1 MHEPS
6 AVTTVLFTDIEGSTR
21 LWEREPERM
30 RPALACHDAI
40 ARAAVET
47 HRGTVVKTTGD
58 GIHAVFDD
66 PLDAVEATLQLQ
78 QALLDP
84 GATAG
89 IPLRVRC
96 GLHLGVV
103 ERRDNDVFGAPVNRT
118 ARIMAAAHG
127 GQVLVSK
134 AVADLIGNRLPAEV
148 VLKDLGVVRLRDLA
162 SPERVYQITHP
173 LLRRDFPALRSLEST
188 PNNLPQQVTSFIGRD
203 RELSET
209 KALLATT
216 RLLTLLGIGGLGK
229 TRLSLQAAVDVM
241 DDYPDGV
248 WFVELA
254 PLTGAQLVPQAVA
267 SVLGVKE
274 EAGRPVIEAMMTYGR
289 DRRCLIILDN
299 CEHLVGAC
307 AELAKELLQ
316 SGPHLKI
323 LASSREPLHTPGETT
338 YHVLPLAVPSEQE
351 AFTPEA
357 LSRYEAVHLFVD
369 RATAAQPAF
378 RITQQN
384 AQAIAQI
391 CHRLDGI
398 PLALELAAAR
408 VRALHVDRIAERLS
422 DRFRLLT
429 GGSRTSLP
437 RQQTLRA
444 LIDWSFDLLTDSERA
459 LLRRLSVFA
468 GGWALE
474 AAESVGADG
483 AVDAGSVRRAH
494 PSGREIAG
502 RARGG
507 GRALPPPRHRPPV
520 RARAADRVG
529 EGDAA
534 RTRHLHL
541 LPRACREGSTG
552 TGRDRTRRR
561 GSRGSMRSARI
572 CWPPMRG
579 AMTPMEG
586 VSSDCASS
594 RRCVAT
600 GSSAVCLGSV
610 IA

>member
-21 LWEREPERM
+21 LWERDPERM

-40 ARAAVET
+40 ARAAVEA

-66 PLDAVEATLQLQ
+66 PLDAVEAALRLQ
-78 QALLDP
+78 QALEDP

-89 IPLRVRC
+89 TPLRVRC

-103 ERRDNDVFGAPVNRT
+103 ERRDHDFFGAPVNRT

-134 AVADLIGNRLPAEV
+134 AVADLIGSRLPAGV
-148 VLKDLGVVRLRDLA
+148 ALKDLGVVRLRDLA
-162 SPERVYQITHP
+162 SPERVYQVTHP
-173 LLRRDFPALRSLEST
+173 QLRRDFPALRSLEST
-188 PNNLPQQVTSFIGRD
+188 PNNLPQQVTSFIGRE
-203 RELSET
+203 RELAET

-229 TRLSLQAAVDVM
+229 TRLSLQAAVDVL

-254 PLTGAQLVPQAVA
+254 PLTDAQLVPQAVA

-274 EAGRPVIEAMMTYGR
+274 EAGRPVIEALMNYGR

-307 AELAKELLQ
+307 ADLAKELLQ

-338 YHVLPLAVPSEQE
+338 YHVLPLAIPSAQE
-351 AFTPEA
+351 AFTPET
-357 LSRYEAVHLFVD
+357 LSRYEAVRLFVD

-378 RITQQN
+378 RITLQN
-384 AQAIAQI
+384 APAVAQI

-408 VRALHVDRIAERLS
+408 VRALSVEKIAERLS
-422 DRFRLLT
+422 DRFRLLD
-429 GGSRTSLP
+429 R
-437 RQQTLRA
+437 RQP
-444 LIDWSFDLLTDSERA
+444 
-459 LLRRLSVFA
+459 
-468 GGWALE
+468 
-474 AAESVGADG
+474 
-483 AVDAGSVRRAH
+483 H
-494 PSGREIAG
+494 
-502 RARGG
+502 
-507 GRALPPPRHRPPV
+507 
-520 RARAADRVG
+520 RAAAPADV
-529 EGDAA
+529 
-534 RTRHLHL
+534 
-541 LPRACREGSTG
+541 C
-552 TGRDRTRRR
+552 GR
-561 GSRGSMRSARI
+561 
-572 CWPPMRG
+572 
-579 AMTPMEG
+579 
-586 VSSDCASS
+586 
-594 RRCVAT
+594 
-600 GSSAVCLGSV
+600 
-610 IA
+610 